1 MLKNNSRFTARQAPC
16 TIMNEKIVKL
26 VTWADSKNT
35 AIFMCLVSIV
45 LTNTWLIPIV
55 PQIIILSIMLKFN
68 NSKARFYQIRAEK
81 LMKGEPMPEVFL
93 VLI

>member
-1 MLKNNSRFTARQAPC
+1 
-16 TIMNEKIVKL
+16 MNEKIVKL